1 MCRYLYAPRWRA
13 GIINYAP
20 TMSVFSLRLIVK
32 NKVILSNRFADEPFL
47 VGDDYYF
54 KWCRFSLRD
63 MFFYHLKDDLSHC
76 KRTPPANQTKTSE
89 IRK

>member
-1 MCRYLYAPRWRA
+1 MNR
-13 GIINYAP
+13 I
-20 TMSVFSLRLIVK
+20 FS
-32 NKVILSNRFADEPFL
+32 
-47 VGDDYYF
+47 GDDYYF

-76 KRTPPANQTKTSE
+76 KRTPPANQPETSE